1 MYLYVVR
8 HGETAENTRSI
19 MQGNMDTVLDEKG
32 KLQAKEAKEK
42 LKGVQIDLI
51 ISSPKQRTLETALIV
66 ADDDTIIITDDRL
79 LSRDH
84 GEFQGK
90 SRYEINLKDYWNIKL
105 NKQYERAECVQHIY
119 DRVDSLINE
128 IKTKYKNKTVLL
140 VTHSGI
146 CRILYYYFNGIPED
160 GDLMEYESTNCS
172 VERYELED

>member
-1 MYLYVVR
+1 M
-8 HGETAENTRSI
+8 
-19 MQGNMDTVLDEKG
+19 
-32 KLQAKEAKEK
+32 
-42 LKGVQIDLI
+42 
-51 ISSPKQRTLETALIV
+51 
-66 ADDDTIIITDDRL
+66 

-105 NKQYERAECVQHIY
+105 NKQYERAECVKHIY

-128 IKTKYKNKTVLL
+128 IKTKYRDKTVLL

-160 GDLMEYESTNCS
+160 GDLMGYESTNCS

>member
-8 HGETAENTRSI
+8 HGETAENIKSI
-19 MQGNMDTVLDEKG
+19 MQGNMDTVLNETG

-51 ISSPKQRTLETALIV
+51 ICSPKQRTLETALIV
-66 ADDDTIIITDDRL
+66 SDDNSMIITDDRL

-84 GEFQGK
+84 GEFEGK
-90 SRYEINLKDYWNIKL
+90 TRYEINLQDYWNIKL
-105 NKQYERAECVQHIY
+105 NKQYESAECVQHIF
-119 DRVDSLINE
+119 DRVDSLIQE
-128 IKTKYKNKTVLL
+128 IKNKYKDKTVLL

-160 GDLMEYESTNCS
+160 GDLLEYESTNCS

>member
-8 HGETAENTRSI
+8 HGETEENTRSI
-19 MQGNMDTVLDEKG
+19 MQGNMDTMLNEKG
-32 KLQAKEAKEK
+32 RNQAKEAKEK

-51 ISSPKQRTLETALIV
+51 ISSPKQRTLDTAQIV
-66 ADDDTIIITDDRL
+66 ADNNTIIITDDRL

-105 NKQYERAECVQHIY
+105 NKQYERAESVKHIF
-119 DRVDSLINE
+119 DRVDSLIQE
-128 IKTKYKNKTVLL
+128 IKTKYKDKTVLL